1 MIKLDNKIRVT
12 QIIEINNNETNENQ
26 FLIEQDGKWNIIS
39 EEQYKKIIEG

>member
-39 EEQYKKIIEG
+39 KEQYKKIIEG